1 MRLAHPGDRHPG
13 PRQPR
18 NGNRIWL
25 VTSVVTVLVM
35 VFVAVRLTGSGCPA
49 ASRAVGPAAGAV
61 GPAAGGGGSPSA
73 GGSADPDGAAQT
85 AAGSSMASPLAAR
98 PVLARPVL
106 ARPALA
112 RPALAG
118 SATQGH
124 AVFYDPGHAAGS
136 CGLGP
141 FPAGGRYASLPR
153 RSYASGRACG
163 SYVDV
168 SGPAGTVRAEVVDVC
183 PDCAAATVDL
193 SRAAFARIA
202 DPRTGTVAVSYQP
215 AVDPPLPGPLELRI
229 TAAGPPGPLAVQVLN
244 HGNRLSSVAASGP
257 GGRWQRLVPGADGYW
272 TGSLD
277 ARDAAGGTPGG
288 VSAAVGGAPA
298 GPGGRGLAGGAAGR
312 RIRVRITDVEGH
324 QVMLSGI
331 PPRRTVVHA
340 TAWMYRAANRAVP
353 PATRSPSADVTPA
366 RRAGA
371 AASAGSC

>member
-1 MRLAHPGDRHPG
+1 MGAGPLRPRAGSLRLGAAR
-13 PRQPR
+13 
-18 NGNRIWL
+18 
-25 VTSVVTVLVM
+25 
-35 VFVAVRLTGSGCPA
+35 TG
-49 ASRAVGPAAGAV
+49 RAGAD
-61 GPAAGGGGSPSA
+61 GGGRVPASA
-73 GGSADPDGAAQT
+73 G
-85 AAGSSMASPLAAR
+85 PLAAR
-98 PVLARPVL
+98 PAL

-118 SATQGH
+118 SAIQGH

-153 RSYASGRACG
+153 RSYASGQACG

-168 SGPAGTVRAEVVDVC
+168 SGPAGTVRAEVVDMC
-183 PDCAAATVDL
+183 PDCAAATVNL

-229 TAAGPPGPLAVQVLN
+229 TAAGPPGTLAVQVLN

-277 ARDAAGGTPGG
+277 AGDAAGGTPGG

-298 GPGGRGLAGGAAGR
+298 GPGRRGLASGAAGR

-324 QVMLSGI
+324 EVVLSGI

-353 PATRSPSADVTPA
+353 RPPA
-366 RRAGA
+366 RPARP
-371 AASAGSC
+371 

>member
-1 MRLAHPGDRHPG
+1 M
-13 PRQPR
+13 
-18 NGNRIWL
+18 
-25 VTSVVTVLVM
+25 
-35 VFVAVRLTGSGCPA
+35 
-49 ASRAVGPAAGAV
+49 
-61 GPAAGGGGSPSA
+61 
-73 GGSADPDGAAQT
+73 
-85 AAGSSMASPLAAR
+85 MASPQA
-98 PVLARPVL
+98 

-112 RPALAG
+112 RPELAGPELAGPTPARPVLAG
-118 SATQGH
+118 SAIQGQ
-124 AVFYDPGHAAGS
+124 AVFYDPGLAAGS

-141 FPAGGRYASLPR
+141 FPAGGWYASLPR

-183 PDCAAATVDL
+183 PDCAAGTVDL

-202 DPRTGTVAVSYQP
+202 APRAGTVAVSYQP

-257 GGRWQRLVPGADGYW
+257 GGRWHRLVPGADGYW
-272 TGSLD
+272 TGSLN
-277 ARDAAGGTPGG
+277 AAGAAGRTPGG
-288 VSAAVGGAPA
+288 VSAAVGGAAAVPGSRGVA
-298 GPGGRGLAGGAAGR
+298 GGAAGGAAGR
-312 RIRVRITDVEGH
+312 RIRVRITDAEGH
-324 QVMLSGI
+324 EVVLTGI
-331 PPRRTVVHA
+331 PPRRTLVHA

-353 PATRSPSADVTPA
+353 PATRSPGPDVTPA

>member
-49 ASRAVGPAAGAV
+49 ASRAGGP
-61 GPAAGGGGSPSA
+61 PAGGSPSA
-73 GGSADPDGAAQT
+73 GGGSAAGAGGSPSAGSSADPDGAART
-85 AAGSSMASPLAAR
+85 AAAGSRMASPLAAR
-98 PVLARPVL
+98 PVLAG
-106 ARPALA
+106 
-112 RPALAG
+112 PALAG
-118 SATQGH
+118 SAIQGH

-183 PDCAAATVDL
+183 PDCAAATVNL

-229 TAAGPPGPLAVQVLN
+229 TAAGPPGPLAVQILN

-257 GGRWQRLVPGADGYW
+257 GGRWQRLVPGGDGYW

-277 ARDAAGGTPGG
+277 VGSGGGGTPGG

-298 GPGGRGLAGGAAGR
+298 GPGRRALAGGAAGR

-324 QVMLSGI
+324 QVVLTGI

-340 TAWMYRAANRAVP
+340 TVWMYRAANRAVP
-353 PATRSPSADVTPA
+353 SATRTPGADVTPA

>member
-35 VFVAVRLTGSGCPA
+35 VLVAVRLTGSGCPA
-49 ASRAVGPAAGAV
+49 ASRAGGPACGRGRV
-61 GPAAGGGGSPSA
+61 RCGRGGSPSA
-73 GGSADPDGAAQT
+73 GASADPDGAART
-85 AAGSSMASPLAAR
+85 AAAGSRMASPLA
-98 PVLARPVL
+98 ARPVL

-118 SATQGH
+118 SAIQGH

-183 PDCAAATVDL
+183 PDCAAATVNL

-257 GGRWQRLVPGADGYW
+257 GGQWRRLVPGADGYW
-272 TGSLD
+272 TGSLG
-277 ARDAAGGTPGG
+277 ARDATGGTPGG

-298 GPGGRGLAGGAAGR
+298 GPDRRGLAGGAAGR

-324 QVMLSGI
+324 QVVLTGI

-340 TAWMYRAANRAVP
+340 TVWMYRAANRAVP
-353 PATRSPSADVTPA
+353 SATRSPGAAVTPA

>member
-1 MRLAHPGDRHPG
+1 
-13 PRQPR
+13 
-18 NGNRIWL
+18 
-25 VTSVVTVLVM
+25 
-35 VFVAVRLTGSGCPA
+35 
-49 ASRAVGPAAGAV
+49 
-61 GPAAGGGGSPSA
+61 
-73 GGSADPDGAAQT
+73 
-85 AAGSSMASPLAAR
+85 MASPLA
-98 PVLARPVL
+98 

-118 SATQGH
+118 SAIQGH

-215 AVDPPLPGPLELRI
+215 AVDPALPGPLELRI
-229 TAAGPPGPLAVQVLN
+229 TAAGPSGPLAVQVLN
-244 HGNRLSSVAASGP
+244 HGNRLSSVAASGS
-257 GGRWQRLVPGADGYW
+257 GGRWQRLVPGPDGYW

-277 ARDAAGGTPGG
+277 AGDAAGGTPGG

-298 GPGGRGLAGGAAGR
+298 GPGTRGPTSGAAGR

-324 QVMLSGI
+324 QVVLSGI

-340 TAWMYRAANRAVP
+340 TAWMYPAANRAVP
-353 PATRSPSADVTPA
+353 PATRSPGADVTPA

>member
-1 MRLAHPGDRHPG
+1 
-13 PRQPR
+13 
-18 NGNRIWL
+18 
-25 VTSVVTVLVM
+25 
-35 VFVAVRLTGSGCPA
+35 
-49 ASRAVGPAAGAV
+49 
-61 GPAAGGGGSPSA
+61 
-73 GGSADPDGAAQT
+73 
-85 AAGSSMASPLAAR
+85 MASPLAAMTM
-98 PVLARPVL
+98 LARPVL
-106 ARPALA
+106 ARPG
-112 RPALAG
+112 LAG
-118 SATQGH
+118 SAIQGH

-257 GGRWQRLVPGADGYW
+257 GGQWQRLAPGADGYW

-277 ARDAAGGTPGG
+277 ARDTTRGTSGG

-298 GPGGRGLAGGAAGR
+298 GPDRRGLAGGAAGR

-324 QVMLSGI
+324 QVVLTGI

-340 TAWMYRAANRAVP
+340 TVWMYRAANRAVP
-353 PATRSPSADVTPA
+353 SATRSPGADVTPA
-366 RRAGA
+366 RRARA

>member
-35 VFVAVRLTGSGCPA
+35 VFVAVKLTGSGCPA
-49 ASRAVGPAAGAV
+49 ASRAGGPAAGAA
-61 GPAAGGGGSPSA
+61 GSAAAGAGGSPSAAGGSPSA
-73 GGSADPDGAAQT
+73 GGSADPDGAART
-85 AAGSSMASPLAAR
+85 AAAGSRMASPLAAR
-98 PVLARPVL
+98 PVLT
-106 ARPALA
+106 

-118 SATQGH
+118 SAIRGH

-168 SGPAGTVRAEVVDVC
+168 SGPAGAVRAEVVDVC

-229 TAAGPPGPLAVQVLN
+229 TAAGPRGSLAVQVLN

-277 ARDAAGGTPGG
+277 ARDTAGGTPGG

-298 GPGGRGLAGGAAGR
+298 GPGGRRLAGGAAGV

-324 QVMLSGI
+324 EVVLTGI
-331 PPRRTVVHA
+331 PPRRTVVHT

-353 PATRSPSADVTPA
+353 SATRSPGAAVTPA